1 MDTAPISAG
10 FVSHYRL
17 LSRIGAGGMGEVWLA
32 EDTQLP
38 RKVAVKLLPRAAAG
52 DPGAVARL
60 LREAKAAATVD
71 HPAVVT
77 VYEAGVASGAPY
89 LVMQHVEGETLSER
103 LARGHLPVQ
112 EAVALAEH
120 VADAL
125 AEVHALGVV
134 HRDLKPSNIIL
145 GPHGPKIVDF
155 GIASLKGSAELTSP
169 GAIIGTP
176 GAMSPE
182 QVKGRPADN
191 RSDLWAL
198 GVILYTA
205 LTGRVPFA
213 GETTLDVGFSVVA
226 SQPPLPSSLRPEVT
240 PRLDQVVIKL
250 LSKDP
255 AQRYARAEELLA
267 DLHACQAEVSLAPPA
282 QAKPTI
288 PYVAVLY
295 FEVLGSS
302 PEDAFLAAGLTDD
315 LIVDLTRLGGLRVA
329 SREDVRVY
337 RDRAV
342 PPRTLGRELG
352 VDHVLLGSVR
362 RAGNRIRVAAQLVR
376 ASDGQALWADRFD
389 RTLDDLFVLQAEVS
403 GRIVEAL
410 QVALRPGEREMLE
423 RAPSKSTEAYT
434 FYLKGRELLEKGTG
448 EDNRRAE
455 QMLRRAVELDPEFA
469 MGHAALGEC
478 YAVRG
483 LKWWAGPEVVEPALA
498 CAQRALELE
507 PDLLDAQ
514 LARAFALRVRG
525 DPEAL
530 EALEKVIK
538 LDPQHAEALTWA
550 AFVYLTL
557 GKPEQAAA
565 ILKPVLERHPRNYRA
580 AAYLSAAC
588 ELLGRSDE
596 LERAVRQSI
605 ESCLEHLRHHPDDAL
620 ARVFLAIGLVHSGQV
635 EAGVSQAERA
645 LTIAPDD
652 GRIRYNVACAFA
664 RAGLTDR
671 ALDQLREGIRRTPGY
686 FASWAPQ
693 DPDFASLREHPE
705 FIRLFSSAG

>member
-1 MDTAPISAG
+1 
-10 FVSHYRL
+10 
-17 LSRIGAGGMGEVWLA
+17 
-32 EDTQLP
+32 
-38 RKVAVKLLPRAAAG
+38 
-52 DPGAVARL
+52 
-60 LREAKAAATVD
+60 
-71 HPAVVT
+71 
-77 VYEAGVASGAPY
+77 
-89 LVMQHVEGETLSER
+89 
-103 LARGHLPVQ
+103 
-112 EAVALAEH
+112 
-120 VADAL
+120 
-125 AEVHALGVV
+125 
-134 HRDLKPSNIIL
+134 
-145 GPHGPKIVDF
+145 
-155 GIASLKGSAELTSP
+155 
-169 GAIIGTP
+169 
-176 GAMSPE
+176 MSPE
-182 QVKGRPADN
+182 QVKGTPADD

-205 LTGRVPFA
+205 LTGRPPFT
-213 GETTLDVGFSVVA
+213 GHTTMDVGFSVVT
-226 SQPPLPSSLRPEVT
+226 SQPPPPSSLRPEVT

-250 LSKDP
+250 LSKDS
-255 AQRYARAEELLA
+255 AQRYARAEDLLA
-267 DLHACQAEVSLAPPA
+267 DLHACQAEASLAHPA
-282 QAKPTI
+282 QARSI

-337 RDRAV
+337 RDRPV
-342 PPRTLGRELG
+342 PPRTLRPKLG

-362 RAGNRIRVAAQLVR
+362 RAGKRIRVAAQLVR
-376 ASDGQALWADRFD
+376 ASDGQSLWADRFD

-434 FYLKGRELLEKGTG
+434 FYLRARELLDKGTG
-448 EDNRRAE
+448 EENRRAE
-455 QMLRRAVELDPEFA
+455 QLLRRAIELDPEFA
-469 MGHAALGEC
+469 LGHAALGEC

-525 DPEAL
+525 DPKAL
-530 EALEKVIK
+530 EALERIIK
-538 LDPQHAEALTWA
+538 LDPNHVEALNWV

-557 GKPEQAAA
+557 GKPKQAAA
-565 ILKPVLERHPRNYRA
+565 ILEPVLERHPGNYRA
-580 AAYLSAAC
+580 ASYLSMAS
-588 ELLGRSDE
+588 ELLGRSDD
-596 LERAVRQSI
+596 LERYLRQI
-605 ESCLEHLRHHPDDAL
+605 IDSCVEHLRHHPDDAL
-620 ARVFLAIGLVHSGQV
+620 ARAFLAGALVHSGQV

-671 ALDQLREGIRRTPGY
+671 ALAQLREGIGRTPGY

-705 FIRLFSSAG
+705 FIRLFSRAD

>member
-155 GIASLKGSAELTSP
+155 GVASLKGSADLTSP

-176 GAMSPE
+176 EAMSPE

-213 GETTLDVGFSVVA
+213 GETTMDVGFSVVA
-226 SQPPLPSSLRPEVT
+226 SQPPTPSSLRPEVT

-267 DLHACQAEVSLAPPA
+267 DLHACQPELNLAQPA

-288 PYVAVLY
+288 PCVAVLY

-315 LIVDLTRLGGLRVA
+315 LIVDLTRLGGLHVA

-342 PPRTLGRELG
+342 PPRTLGRELN
-352 VDHVLLGSVR
+352 VDYILLGSVR

-376 ASDGQALWADRFD
+376 ASDGQVFWTDRLD
-389 RTLDDLFVLQAEVS
+389 RTLEDLFGLQTEVS
-403 GRIVEAL
+403 HRIVEAL
-410 QVALRPGEREMLE
+410 QVALQPGEREMLE
-423 RAPSKSTEAYT
+423 RIPSKSTEAYT
-434 FYLKGRELLEKGTG
+434 FYLKGRELLDNGTS
-448 EDNRRAE
+448 EANRRAE
-455 QMLRRAVELDPEFA
+455 QMLRLAIELD
-469 MGHAALGEC
+469 
-478 YAVRG
+478 
-483 LKWWAGPEVVEPALA
+483 
-498 CAQRALELE
+498 
-507 PDLLDAQ
+507 PDLLDAH
-514 LARAFALRVRG
+514 LARAIALRVRE

-530 EALEKVIK
+530 EALEQVIRV
-538 LDPQHAEALTWA
+538 DPDHADALTWA
-550 AFVYLTL
+550 AFVYMTL
-557 GKPEQAAA
+557 GKPERAAP
-565 ILKPVLERHPRNYRA
+565 ILERVLERHPRHYRA
-580 AAYLSAAC
+580 AGYLVGAY
-588 ELLGRSDE
+588 EMLGRSDE
-596 LERAVRQSI
+596 R
-605 ESCLEHLRHHPDDAL
+605 LRSLQRSMDACVEELRRNPDDAL
-620 ARVFLAIGLVHSGQV
+620 ARAFLAIVLVQSGQV
-635 EAGVSQAERA
+635 DGGIAQAERA
-645 LTIAPDD
+645 VRIAPED

-664 RAGLTDR
+664 RAGLPDR
-671 ALDQLREGIRRTPGY
+671 ALEQLREGTRRTPGY
-686 FASWAPQ
+686 FHSCAPR
-693 DPDFASLREHPE
+693 DPDFATLRGNPE
-705 FIRLFSSAG
+705 FIRMFSR

>member
-38 RKVAVKLLPRAAAG
+38 RKVAVKLLPRHVVQ
-52 DPGAVARL
+52 DPEAVGRL
-60 LREAKAAATVD
+60 LREAQAAASVD

-77 VYEAGVASGAPY
+77 VYEAGVSAGTPY
-89 LVMQHVEGETLSER
+89 LVMQLVEGETLSER
-103 LARGHLPVQ
+103 LERGPLSVVD
-112 EAVALAEH
+112 AVELAERIT
-120 VADAL
+120 DAL

-145 GPHGPKIVDF
+145 GAHGPKIVDF
-155 GIASLKGSAELTSP
+155 GVASLKGSIEFTNP
-169 GAIIGTP
+169 GATIGTP
-176 GAMSPE
+176 QAMSPE

-213 GETTLDVGFSVVA
+213 GDTTIDIGLSVVE
-226 SQPPLPSSLRPEVT
+226 SQPPPPSSLRPEVT

-267 DLHACQAEVSLAPPA
+267 DLHACQAELNLAQPA

-288 PYVAVLY
+288 PCVAVLY

-352 VDHVLLGSVR
+352 VDYILLGSVR

-376 ASDGQALWADRFD
+376 ASDGQTLWAD
-389 RTLDDLFVLQAEVS
+389 
-403 GRIVEAL
+403 
-410 QVALRPGEREMLE
+410 
-423 RAPSKSTEAYT
+423 
-434 FYLKGRELLEKGTG
+434 
-448 EDNRRAE
+448 
-455 QMLRRAVELDPEFA
+455 
-469 MGHAALGEC
+469 
-478 YAVRG
+478 
-483 LKWWAGPEVVEPALA
+483 
-498 CAQRALELE
+498 
-507 PDLLDAQ
+507 
-514 LARAFALRVRG
+514 
-525 DPEAL
+525 
-530 EALEKVIK
+530 
-538 LDPQHAEALTWA
+538 
-550 AFVYLTL
+550 
-557 GKPEQAAA
+557 
-565 ILKPVLERHPRNYRA
+565 
-580 AAYLSAAC
+580 
-588 ELLGRSDE
+588 
-596 LERAVRQSI
+596 
-605 ESCLEHLRHHPDDAL
+605 
-620 ARVFLAIGLVHSGQV
+620 
-635 EAGVSQAERA
+635 
-645 LTIAPDD
+645 
-652 GRIRYNVACAFA
+652 
-664 RAGLTDR
+664 
-671 ALDQLREGIRRTPGY
+671 
-686 FASWAPQ
+686 
-693 DPDFASLREHPE
+693 
-705 FIRLFSSAG
+705 

>member
-77 VYEAGVASGAPY
+77 VYEAGGASGAPY

-103 LARGHLPVQ
+103 LARGRLPVQ

-155 GIASLKGSAELTSP
+155 GVASLKGSADLTSP

-176 GAMSPE
+176 EAMSPE

-213 GETTLDVGFSVVA
+213 GETTMDVGFSVVA
-226 SQPPLPSSLRPEVT
+226 SQPPTPSSLRPEVT

-267 DLHACQAEVSLAPPA
+267 DLHACQPELNLAQPA

-288 PYVAVLY
+288 PCVAVLY

-315 LIVDLTRLGGLRVA
+315 LIVDLTRLGGLHVA

-342 PPRTLGRELG
+342 PPRTLGRELN
-352 VDHVLLGSVR
+352 VDYILLGSVR

-376 ASDGQALWADRFD
+376 ASDGQVFWTDRLD
-389 RTLDDLFVLQAEVS
+389 RTLEDLFGLQTEVS
-403 GRIVEAL
+403 HRIVEAL
-410 QVALRPGEREMLE
+410 QVALQPGEREMLE
-423 RAPSKSTEAYT
+423 RIPSKSTEAYT
-434 FYLKGRELLEKGTG
+434 LYLKARELLDNGTS
-448 EDNRRAE
+448 EANRRAE
-455 QMLRRAVELDPEFA
+455 PMLRLAIELDPEFA
-469 MGHAALGEC
+469 LGHAALGEC
-478 YAVRG
+478 YAVRS
-483 LKWWAGPEVVEPALA
+483 LKWWGGPEVIEPALA
-498 CAQRALELE
+498 CARRALELE
-507 PDLLDAQ
+507 PDLLDAH
-514 LARAFALRVRG
+514 LARAIALRVRE

-530 EALEKVIK
+530 EALDQVIR
-538 LDPQHAEALTWA
+538 LDPDHADALTWA
-550 AFVYLTL
+550 AFVYMTL
-557 GKPEQAAA
+557 GKPERAAP
-565 ILKPVLERHPRNYRA
+565 ILERVLERHPRHYRA
-580 AAYLSAAC
+580 AGYLVGAY
-588 ELLGRSDE
+588 EMLGRADE
-596 LERAVRQSI
+596 R
-605 ESCLEHLRHHPDDAL
+605 LRSLQRSMDACVEELRRNPDDAL
-620 ARVFLAIGLVHSGQV
+620 
-635 EAGVSQAERA
+635 
-645 LTIAPDD
+645 
-652 GRIRYNVACAFA
+652 
-664 RAGLTDR
+664 
-671 ALDQLREGIRRTPGY
+671 
-686 FASWAPQ
+686 
-693 DPDFASLREHPE
+693 
-705 FIRLFSSAG
+705 

>member
-38 RKVAVKLLPRAAAG
+38 RKVAVKLLPRHAAG

-103 LARGHLPVQ
+103 LARGHLPVP

-155 GIASLKGSAELTSP
+155 GVASLKGSADLTSP

-176 GAMSPE
+176 EAMSPE
-182 QVKGRPADN
+182 QVKGRTADN

-198 GVILYTA
+198 GVILFTA
-205 LTGRVPFA
+205 LTGRVPFT
-213 GETTLDVGFSVVA
+213 GDTTLDVGLSVVA
-226 SQPPLPSSLRPEVT
+226 SQPPPPSSLRPEVT
-240 PRLDQVVIKL
+240 PRLDQVVLKL

-267 DLHACQAEVSLAPPA
+267 DLHACQAEVTLAQPA

-288 PYVAVLY
+288 PCVAVLY

-337 RDRAV
+337 RDRPV

-403 GRIVEAL
+403 ARIVEAL

-434 FYLKGRELLEKGTG
+434 FYLKGRELLDKGTG

-455 QMLRRAVELDPEFA
+455 QLLRRAVELDPEFA
-469 MGHAALGEC
+469 LGHAALGEC

-483 LKWWAGPEVVEPALA
+483 LKWWGGPEVVEPALA
-498 CAQRALELE
+498 CAQRALDLE
-507 PDLLDAQ
+507 PNLLDAQ

-525 DPEAL
+525 DP
-530 EALEKVIK
+530 
-538 LDPQHAEALTWA
+538 EALTWA

-565 ILKPVLERHPRNYRA
+565 ILEPVLERHPRNYRA

-596 LERAVRQSI
+596 VERSVHQSI
-605 ESCLEHLRHHPDDAL
+605 HSCVEHLQHHPDDAL
-620 ARVFLAIGLVHSGQV
+620 ARVFLAIGLVHNGQV
-635 EAGVSQAERA
+635 DAGVSQAERA

-686 FASWAPQ
+686 FTSWAPQ

-705 FIRLFSSAG
+705 FIRLFTRAG

>member
-38 RKVAVKLLPRAAAG
+38 RKVAVKLLPRHAAG

-103 LARGHLPVQ
+103 LARGRLPVP

-155 GIASLKGSAELTSP
+155 GVASLKGSADLTSP

-176 GAMSPE
+176 EAMSPE
-182 QVKGRPADN
+182 QVKGRTADN

-198 GVILYTA
+198 GVILFTA
-205 LTGRVPFA
+205 LTGRVPFT
-213 GETTLDVGFSVVA
+213 GDTTLDVGLSVVA
-226 SQPPLPSSLRPEVT
+226 SQPPPPSSLRPEVT

-267 DLHACQAEVSLAPPA
+267 DLHACQAEVTLAQPA

-288 PYVAVLY
+288 PCVAVLY

-329 SREDVRVY
+329 S
-337 RDRAV
+337 
-342 PPRTLGRELG
+342 
-352 VDHVLLGSVR
+352 
-362 RAGNRIRVAAQLVR
+362 QLVR

-403 GRIVEAL
+403 ARIVEAL

-434 FYLKGRELLEKGTG
+434 FYLKGRELLDKGTG

-455 QMLRRAVELDPEFA
+455 QLLRRAVELDPEFA
-469 MGHAALGEC
+469 LGHAALGEC

-483 LKWWAGPEVVEPALA
+483 LKWWGGPEVVEPALA
-498 CAQRALELE
+498 CAQRALDLE
-507 PDLLDAQ
+507 PNLLDAQ

-565 ILKPVLERHPRNYRA
+565 ILEPVLERHPRNYRA

-596 LERAVRQSI
+596 VERSVHQSI
-605 ESCLEHLRHHPDDAL
+605 HSCVEHLQHHPDDAL
-620 ARVFLAIGLVHSGQV
+620 ARVFLAIGLVHNGQV
-635 EAGVSQAERA
+635 DAGVSQAERA

-686 FASWAPQ
+686 FTSWAPQ

-705 FIRLFSSAG
+705 FIRLFTRAG